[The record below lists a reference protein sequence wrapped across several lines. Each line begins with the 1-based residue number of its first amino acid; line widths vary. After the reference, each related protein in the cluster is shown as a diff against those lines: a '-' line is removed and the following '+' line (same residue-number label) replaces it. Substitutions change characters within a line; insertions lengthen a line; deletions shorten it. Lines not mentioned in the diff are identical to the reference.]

1 MTKAAYVALYPTDFL
16 ADVGH
21 LGNTELGIYTRLLL
35 VYYRDQRPLPWDTD
49 KLRRI
54 AMTFSPEECRALT
67 EVLSEFFLATTLPD
81 GTRIWRH
88 KRADREIE
96 QAQ

>member
-1 MTKAAYVALYPTDFL
+1 VAETVSKTPYVALYPTDFL

-35 VYYRDQRPLPWDTD
+35 VYYRDARPLPYDTD

-54 AMTFSPEECRALT
+54 AMTFSPEESR
-67 EVLSEFFLATTLPD
+67 
-81 GTRIWRH
+81 R
-88 KRADREIE
+88 
-96 QAQ
+96 